1 MKKLLLFGALAFGFN
16 AFGQET
22 ITVESKFDLSEL
34 RLYGRY
40 GTEDEV
46 YYINESESSDFQ
58 LDYYEMMGERTLMS
72 CSGEGS
78 IKNGE
83 LLVKEFD
90 GACWGD
96 EEFKIFF
103 SIKDGIISLVI
114 NGYYHPIN

>member
-22 ITVESKFDLSEL
+22 IIVESQFDLSEL

-90 GACWGD
+90 GAFLKRLKSLFD
-96 EEFKIFF
+96 HIDQFLQRLMLMKD
-103 SIKDGIISLVI
+103 IK
-114 NGYYHPIN
+114 